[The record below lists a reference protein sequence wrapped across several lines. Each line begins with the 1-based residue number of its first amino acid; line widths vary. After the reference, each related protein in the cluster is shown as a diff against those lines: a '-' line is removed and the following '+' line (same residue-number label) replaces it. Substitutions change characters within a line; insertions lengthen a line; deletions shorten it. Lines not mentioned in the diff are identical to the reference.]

1 MTTPLDVW
9 NCFQAVRERGPLV
22 HNITNY
28 VSMDL
33 AANALLAAGASPVMA
48 HAREEAADFA
58 RIADA
63 VVLNI
68 GTLSPHW
75 VDAMHVAADVAA
87 ERGIP
92 WVLDPVGVG
101 ATPYRTKT
109 AIDLLDRRPAVVR
122 GNASE
127 ILALA
132 GAAEGGKGVDSAHE
146 SADAVDAARE
156 LAGRTGAVVAVTG
169 ASDVV
174 TDGATTLT
182 VQGGHPMMSRITAL
196 GCAASALTGAF
207 TAVNPGQLL
216 TATTAALA
224 VLGVAGERAA
234 TDSPGP
240 GTFRWRILDELY
252 TMDQRVVTVGVRL
265 PEGGSQ

>member
-1 MTTPLDVW
+1 MTPLDVW
-9 NCFQAVRERGPLV
+9 TCFEKVRERGPLV
-22 HNITNY
+22 HSITNY

-33 AANALLAAGASPVMA
+33 SANALLAAGASPAMV

-68 GTLSPHW
+68 GTLSPPW
-75 VDAMHVAADVAA
+75 VDAMHAAADVAA
-87 ERGIP
+87 DRGIP

-101 ATPYRTKT
+101 ATPYRTKA
-109 AIDLLDRRPAVVR
+109 AIDLLGLRPTVVR

-156 LAGRTGAVVAVTG
+156 LAGRTGGVVAVTG
-169 ASDVV
+169 VSDVV
-174 TDGATTLT
+174 TDGRTTLT
-182 VQGGHPMMSRITAL
+182 VHGGHPMMARITAL
-196 GCAASALTGAF
+196 GCAASALVGAF
-207 TAVNPGQLL
+207 TAVDLQNAL
-216 TATTAALA
+216 TATAAALA

-240 GTFRWRILDELY
+240 GTLRWRILDELH

-265 PEGGSQ
+265 DEGGSQ

>member
-1 MTTPLDVW
+1 MTPLDVW
-9 NCFQAVRERGPLV
+9 TCFDAVRERGPLV

-33 AANALLAAGASPVMA
+33 AANVLLAAGASPAMV

-68 GTLSPHW
+68 GTLSPPW
-75 VDAMHVAADVAA
+75 VEAMHSAAEVAA
-87 ERGIP
+87 ERRIP

-101 ATPYRTKT
+101 ATPYRTKA
-109 AIDLLDRRPAVVR
+109 AIDLLDRRPTVVR

-127 ILALA
+127 ILALS

-146 SADAVDAARE
+146 AADAVDAARE
-156 LAGRTGAVVAVTG
+156 LAGRTGGVVAVTG
-169 ASDVV
+169 AADVI
-174 TDGATTLT
+174 TDGRTTLT
-182 VQGGHPMMSRITAL
+182 VEGGHPMMARITAL

-207 TAVNPGQLL
+207 TAVDTANPL
-216 TATTAALA
+216 TATAAALA

-240 GTFRWRILDELY
+240 GTLRWRILDELH
-252 TMDQRVVTVGVRL
+252 TMDQRCITVGARL
-265 PEGGSQ
+265 SEGGTR

>member
-1 MTTPLDVW
+1 MVSPLDAW
-9 NCFQAVRERGPLV
+9 TALSAVRERGPLV

-28 VSMDL
+28 VAMDL
-33 AANALLAAGASPVMA
+33 SANALLAAGASPAMV

-63 VVLNI
+63 VVINI
-68 GTLSPHW
+68 GTLSPPW
-75 VDAMHVAADVAA
+75 VEAMHDAVGTAAQ
-87 ERGIP
+87 RGVP

-109 AIDLLDRRPAVVR
+109 ATDLLDRGPTVVR

-146 SADAVDAARE
+146 AADAVDAARE
-156 LAGRTGAVVAVTG
+156 LAARTGGIVAVTG
-169 ASDVV
+169 ATDVV
-174 TDGATTLT
+174 VDGNET
-182 VQGGHPMMSRITAL
+182 VTVTAGHPMMSKITAL
-196 GCAASALTGAF
+196 GCAASALVGAF
-207 TAVNPGQLL
+207 AAVSDDRLV
-216 TATTAALA
+216 ATTAALA

-240 GTFRWRILDELY
+240 GTLRWRILDELH
-252 TMDQRVVTVGVRL
+252 TLDRRTLQVGVRL
-265 PEGGSQ
+265 SNGGPS

>member
-1 MTTPLDVW
+1 MTSLDVW
-9 NCFQAVRERGPLV
+9 TCFEAVRERGPLV
-22 HNITNY
+22 HSITNY

-33 AANALLAAGASPVMA
+33 SANALLAAGASPAMV

-68 GTLSPHW
+68 GTLSPPW
-75 VDAMHVAADVAA
+75 VEAMHSAADVAA
-87 ERGIP
+87 DRGIP
-92 WVLDPVGVG
+92 WLLDPVGVG
-101 ATPYRTKT
+101 ATPYRTKV
-109 AIDLLDRRPAVVR
+109 AIDLLDRRPTVVR

-132 GAAEGGKGVDSAHE
+132 GAAEGGKGVDSTHE
-146 SADAVDAARE
+146 STDAVDAARE
-156 LAGRTGAVVAVTG
+156 LADRTGGVVAVTG

-174 TDGATTLT
+174 TDGSTTLT
-182 VQGGHPMMSRITAL
+182 IHGGHPMMARITAL
-196 GCAASALTGAF
+196 GCAASALIGAF
-207 TAVNPGQLL
+207 TGVHPEDPL
-216 TATTAALA
+216 TATAAALA
-224 VLGVAGERAA
+224 VLGLAGERAA

-240 GTFRWRILDELY
+240 GTLRWRILDELH

-265 PEGGSQ
+265 DQGGSQ